1 MDTRMEMVE
10 LPLHLI
16 DEDTDQPRYQFDDE
30 AIQELMNSIAELG
43 LLSPIKVRK
52 LDSGRYKII
61 YGNRRYKASK
71 NLGLRTIPCIVSNI
85 TDELEIYLEQIA
97 ENLTREGFTP
107 VEEAEA
113 FHKLMNDPKFSS
125 STKFLSS
132 KLGKP
137 ETYIKNKLELLKFD
151 VKVRRLVVSGTD
163 IRKDKLTEDQLLP
176 LKDLPMEHR
185 DALALLAAR
194 EELPVSDVKKIAK
207 LFKSPDISAGTKD
220 KLLYKSGYELLQT
233 WSTYEMNRKERAER
247 ARRAAEEAEE
257 AEAAAKTAQ
266 AVSSVPNAGNHSTG
280 AAVTD
285 HAASSTH
292 VDGLNV
298 TQAASSPVDG
308 LNATTAPAENP
319 AAEASSAHGSA
330 ASVHSGVSDEVST
343 MIEAPLSRLLALLS
357 EAKPELQP
365 AVIERKLADLT
376 QDQPRHEQLI
386 NDVNKLI
393 SLLDSH
399 LDMWHAVR
407 GNLSRRS

>member
-1 MDTRMEMVE
+1 MDTRMEMVD

-30 AIQELMNSIAELG
+30 AIQELMNSISELG

-61 YGNRRYKASK
+61 YGNRRYKATK
-71 NLGLRTIPCIVSNI
+71 NLGRPTIPCIVSNL
-85 TDELEIYLEQIA
+85 TDELDIYLEQIA

-151 VKVRRLVVSGTD
+151 AKVRKLVVSGTE

-185 DALALLAAR
+185 DALALIAAR
-194 EELPVSDVKKIAK
+194 DELPVSDVKKIAK

-257 AEAAAKTAQ
+257 AAADGKTAASAPNAGPRAPEAAATARP
-266 AVSSVPNAGNHSTG
+266 ATDGPVPST
-280 AAVTD
+280 TP
-285 HAASSTH
+285 AS
-292 VDGLNV
+292 
-298 TQAASSPVDG
+298 
-308 LNATTAPAENP
+308 AEQS
-319 AAEASSAHGSA
+319 AAEAVSPLGSSTPIHDSDSDDA
-330 ASVHSGVSDEVST
+330 AAV
-343 MIEAPLSRLLALLS
+343 IEASLNRLLAVLS
-357 EAKPELQP
+357 DARPELP
-365 AVIERKLADLT
+365 TAVAAEK
-376 QDQPRHEQLI
+376 
-386 NDVNKLI
+386 
-393 SLLDSH
+393 LLDSAEDRPRRERIIKDINHLITQMESH
-399 LDMWHAVR
+399 LDIWHLIR
-407 GNLSRRS
+407 GNLSRRP

>member
-1 MDTRMEMVE
+1 MDTRMEMVD

-30 AIQELMNSIAELG
+30 AIRELMNSIAELG

-52 LDSGRYKII
+52 LDNGRYKII

-71 NLGLRTIPCIVSNI
+71 NLGRPTIPCIVSNV

-125 STKFLSS
+125 SVKFLSS

-185 DALALLAAR
+185 DALALIAAR
-194 EELPVSDVKKIAK
+194 DELPVSDVKKIAK

-247 ARRAAEEAEE
+247 ARRAAEEAEA
-257 AEAAAKTAQ
+257 AEAAAKTSQPAASAPNTDRRPTEA
-266 AVSSVPNAGNHSTG
+266 AVSGPATST
-280 AAVTD
+280 
-285 HAASSTH
+285 ASA
-292 VDGLNV
+292 DG
-298 TQAASSPVDG
+298 TAES
-308 LNATTAPAENP
+308 TAPAPAGNS
-319 AAEASSAHGSA
+319 AAEASSAHGTA
-330 ASVHSGVSDEVST
+330 ASPLGEAPDEVAT
-343 MIEAPLSRLLALLS
+343 MIEAPLDRLLAILS
-357 EAKPELQP
+357 DAKPELSS
-365 AVIERKLADLT
+365 AGIMDNLANLS
-376 QDQPRHEQLI
+376 QDQPRHDHLT
-386 NDVNKLI
+386 NDVNRLI
-393 SLLDSH
+393 SLLESQ
-399 LDMWHAVR
+399 LDMWRDVR
-407 GNLSRRS
+407 GRLQRRS

>member
-1 MDTRMEMVE
+1 MDTRMEMVD

-85 TDELEIYLEQIA
+85 TDDLEIYLEQIA

-151 VKVRRLVVSGTD
+151 IKVRRLVVSGTD

-176 LKDLPMEHR
+176 LKDLPIEHR
-185 DALALLAAR
+185 DALALIAAR
-194 EELPVSDVKKIAK
+194 DELPVSDVKKIAK

-233 WSTYEMNRKERAER
+233 WSTFEMNRKERAER

-266 AVSSVPNAGNHSTG
+266 AASSASEADHRSPG
-280 AAVTD
+280 AAVSDQAT
-285 HAASSTH
+285 SSAP
-292 VDGLNV
+292 VNV
-298 TQAASSPVDG
+298 TVASAAAAQV
-308 LNATTAPAENP
+308 ENS

-330 ASVHSGVSDEVST
+330 AAASSSVDAAAPVHCDAPDEVAT
-343 MIEAPLSRLLALLS
+343 LIEAPLSQLLALLS
-357 EAKPELQP
+357 DAKPELQS
-365 AVIERKLADLT
+365 AIIADKLADL
-376 QDQPRHEQLI
+376 DIDKPRQNRLI
-386 NDVNKLI
+386 NDVNQLI

-399 LDMWHAVR
+399 LDMWYAVR
-407 GNLSRRS
+407 GHFTRRS